1 MIFHIVAQV
10 NKAQSWTALFRAFS
24 SHRQPSAIFSKVFP
38 AEQASA
44 SLQAIKVC
52 QLGQDVCSAG
62 NTFEKI
68 AEGCR

>member
-1 MIFHIVAQV
+1 MIAT
-10 NKAQSWTALFRAFS
+10 SWRQQHFS
-24 SHRQPSAIFSKVFP
+24 TTSEKSFIPYY
-38 AEQASA
+38 ASA
-44 SLQAIKVC
+44 SLQAIKIC

>member
-1 MIFHIVAQV
+1 MACREADALVGNKRFQV
-10 NKAQSWTALFRAFS
+10 KNRLF
-24 SHRQPSAIFSKVFP
+24 PTK
-38 AEQASA
+38 ASA